1 MKKLNAPLKR
11 RRSIASKPC
20 SKWRRRLTRS
30 RHRDSSRAKSK
41 RGKWTRKSS
50 KEEFDYL
57 LRVVHRYTLGSLSNH
72 DDDLRL
78 RLRRLQRRL
87 RRRRLR
93 RRLQRRRRRLQR
105 RLRRRQQ
112 RLLRRRQQRLRRDDY
127 DDDDYDEVDD
137 GDGKNLYIVQ

>member
-11 RRSIASKPC
+11 RRNIASKPC

-50 KEEFDYL
+50 KEGFDYL

-72 DDDLRL
+72 DDDDDDYNYDHDYDDDHYDGDYDDDDCGDDYNDDDD
-78 RLRRLQRRL
+78 
-87 RRRRLR
+87 
-93 RRLQRRRRRLQR
+93 
-105 RLRRRQQ
+105 
-112 RLLRRRQQRLRRDDY
+112 DDY
-127 DDDDYDEVDD
+127 DDDNNDYEETTTMTTTTT
-137 GDGKNLYIVQ
+137 KSTTATAQICILYNEKH